1 MAKAW
6 QLSSDRALTLGSL
19 PAEVLAQESWWL
31 ASWPIVAEKRVDDR
45 WLCCASTLWRWG
57 STEARWLD
65 SLLCRRDLSASC
77 VFSTMS
83 QCMCLCRILYP
94 KTLNIQ
100 AGCQWW
106 RWSLWCQWMTRLSC
120 IFNIP
125 SAVREPKIARTKRSG
140 VPTKGIDFGSQ
151 LEFFYDCKYDAIM
164 PWEWS
169 VRRFMPGNRS
179 TMSLFLGLFLCPSFK
194 MHLLTD
200 WEWVVWRIGTYSS
213 RCILGSQWQIKLP
226 DSV

>member
-6 QLSSDRALTLGSL
+6 QLSSDRALALGSL

-65 SLLCRRDLSASC
+65 NLLCRRDLSALC
-77 VFSTMS
+77 VFYSVS

-125 SAVREPKIARTKRSG
+125 SAMRVPKIAMRSLTKRSG
-140 VPTKGIDFGSQ
+140 VPTKWIDFGSQ
-151 LEFFYDCKYDAIM
+151 L
-164 PWEWS
+164 
-169 VRRFMPGNRS
+169 
-179 TMSLFLGLFLCPSFK
+179 
-194 MHLLTD
+194 
-200 WEWVVWRIGTYSS
+200 
-213 RCILGSQWQIKLP
+213 
-226 DSV
+226 

>member
-1 MAKAW
+1 MVWPGKIRCMAKAW
-6 QLSSDRALTLGSL
+6 QLSSDRALALGSL

-77 VFSTMS
+77 VFSSVS

-94 KTLNIQ
+94 KTLNFQ

-125 SAVREPKIARTKRSG
+125 SAVREPKIARSSLTKRSG
-140 VPTKGIDFGSQ
+140 VPTKGIDLNSQ
-151 LEFFYDCKYDAIM
+151 L
-164 PWEWS
+164 
-169 VRRFMPGNRS
+169 
-179 TMSLFLGLFLCPSFK
+179 
-194 MHLLTD
+194 
-200 WEWVVWRIGTYSS
+200 
-213 RCILGSQWQIKLP
+213 
-226 DSV
+226 